1 MLNWLDHLGIV
12 GRAARGLRMRL
23 TLSYVLLFTLVLV
36 SIGFVFRQALDLVL
50 DQQSERVLDESWS
63 AVRGFLRIQN
73 SELVWAYDP
82 DDSGEAYA
90 VERLRRVLL
99 LADPQGNILEISNG
113 YAALGEE
120 SPDQIRR
127 IVGKTQPVTETRTDR
142 NGAVYIVRKGII
154 RDQGKEYFLAIGLP
168 AEDTL
173 HVSDRLVRLYFT
185 SVPVMLLAIIILG
198 WYAAGRALQPLQ
210 QVAQAAETVAAGDLS
225 MRIPPRGTGDEL
237 DQLSA
242 TFNHMMER
250 LGLSFHQIQQFSI
263 DASHELRTPVT
274 AIRGQLEVAL
284 FTAET
289 KEQYREA
296 IETALQDVE
305 RLGQILNS
313 LLLLAQAESGQL
325 ILQKSKQDL
334 SEIIQELVNQ
344 FRFVADEKQIRLRAI
359 APSSVFAEVD
369 RAQFGRLVNSLLGNA
384 VKYTQPGGNVD
395 VILSEDGG
403 EVCLTVA
410 DDGPGIAADHLPH
423 VFERFYR
430 VRDGDRDD
438 DKGIGLGLAFV
449 AWIVKAHGGR
459 LSVSSEP
466 GHGAT
471 FEITI
476 PAR

>member
-1 MLNWLDHLGIV
+1 
-12 GRAARGLRMRL
+12 MRL
-23 TLSYVLLFTLVLV
+23 TLSYVLLFALVLV
-36 SIGFVFRQALDLVL
+36 SIGFVFRQTLDLL
-50 DQQSERVLDESWS
+50 LHQQSERVLDESWS
-63 AVRGFLRIQN
+63 AVRGFLRVQN

-82 DDSGEAYA
+82 GDSGEAYA

-113 YAALGEE
+113 YAALGEDPPE
-120 SPDQIRR
+120 QIRR
-127 IVGKTQPVTETRTDR
+127 ILGKPQPVTEIRHDQK
-142 NGAVYIVRKGII
+142 GAVFIVRKGII

-210 QVAQAAETVAAGDLS
+210 HVAQAAGTVAAGDLS

-250 LGLSFHQIQQFSI
+250 LGQSFHQIQQFSI

-325 ILQKSKQDL
+325 ILQKSSQDL
-334 SEIIQELVNQ
+334 SEIINELVNQ
-344 FRFVADEKQIRLRAI
+344 FRLVADEKQIRLQAI
-359 APSSVFAEVD
+359 APSSVLAEVD

-384 VKYTQPGGNVD
+384 VKYTQPGGAVD
-395 VILSEDGG
+395 VILSADGG
-403 EVCLTVA
+403 EVSLTVT
-410 DDGPGIAADHLPH
+410 DDGPGIAAVHLPH

-459 LSVSSEP
+459 LNVSSEP

-471 FEITI
+471 FEITL
-476 PAR
+476 PAK